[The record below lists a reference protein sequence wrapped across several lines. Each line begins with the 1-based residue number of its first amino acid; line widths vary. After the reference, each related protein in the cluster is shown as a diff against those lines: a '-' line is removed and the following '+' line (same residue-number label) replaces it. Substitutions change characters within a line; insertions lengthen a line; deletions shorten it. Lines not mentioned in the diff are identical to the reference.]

1 MREIVAAR
9 EAKREREALAA
20 DSSSWFQG
28 LYDFLPASLGV
39 LAIGN
44 EAVDEQLDDVD
55 RPWYNRYAGNATL
68 AFFASSFVVL
78 LLVCVYIR

>member
-9 EAKREREALAA
+9 EAKRECEALAA

-55 RPWYNRYAGNATL
+55 RP
-68 AFFASSFVVL
+68 
-78 LLVCVYIR
+78 